1 MSNQAKTIEPV
12 FILAGTSQ
20 QYTDARRKLALIP
33 LQAFWLTS
41 PSALAG
47 KQRPKVV
54 RFGAWKS
61 LPRIHEIEAALQ
73 QVDAEITDLMP

>member
-1 MSNQAKTIEPV
+1 MVGCCLAYV
-12 FILAGTSQ
+12 FVPLLESP
-20 QYTDARRKLALIP
+20 QYTAARRKLALLP

-47 KQRPKVV
+47 KQRPKVF

-61 LPRIHEIEAALQ
+61 LPRIHEIEATLK
-73 QVDAEITDLMP
+73 QVDAEITDLT